1 MFFLSCLLLSDPQY
15 GTFYINVW
23 KEILFAQVLYP
34 FMAVRHNPELRRMNF
49 SQAQIV
55 LLYHGSICLSTD
67 F

>member
-49 SQAQIV
+49 FPGADCFIIPWLHMS
-55 LLYHGSICLSTD
+55 
-67 F
+67 FN